1 MKSRTVM
8 VGLDGFT
15 IDFAE
20 RLMDE
25 GRMPNLA
32 KLREESARWLVDDSQ
47 FRNANLT
54 YEQISS
60 GLRPDESKR
69 WSAVEFDRESY
80 AAVQAGAANPP
91 FTAPL
96 DAKTV
101 VFDAPYFDIAR
112 DTNARGVV
120 GWGAHDPGLGE
131 GLQSRPASLA
141 DEVVS
146 RFGDYAAKDYIY
158 GFLWPDA
165 DLTLKAGRLLRDGVD
180 QRTRI
185 VRWLFGER
193 ITDWD
198 LAISVV
204 AAAHSATEPMWH
216 GIDESHPLNS
226 HPSAAVARQCLE
238 EIYEAIDRHIGAI
251 REIAPDATIVCF
263 TMHGMGANNSDVPAM
278 LLLPEM
284 MYRLETGKTLF
295 EPQPEWRA
303 AADGVPIIPPGV
315 PWDRAILGSM
325 RGGQVMR
332 IRDRIQRDVQK
343 LRRKLTGTSSS
354 RAAEKRDYQ
363 FPLKM
368 AATRYAKAW
377 PKMRA
382 FGFPTFHDGRIRI
395 NLKGREKHGI
405 VSPAEYEAV
414 VSEYVAML
422 KTLKDP
428 RTGEAAIGTIYTPVL
443 SDPLSASD
451 NQADIVASFNG
462 TPLAL
467 EHPGIGTVGPA
478 PFRRTGAHTG
488 GLGALFISGE
498 SIARGDYGECSG
510 YDIVPTVC
518 ELAGSKI
525 PLNRANSIV
534 LPYLSQAA

>member
-1 MKSRTVM
+1 M

-15 IDFAE
+15 MEFAE
-20 RLMDE
+20 RLMDA
-25 GRMPNLA
+25 GRMPNLSR
-32 KLREESARWLVDDSQ
+32 LREESARWLVDDSE

-60 GLRPDESKR
+60 GLRPYESKR
-69 WSAVEFDRESY
+69 WSAVEFDRKRY

-91 FTAPL
+91 FTSLL

-112 DTNARGVV
+112 DANARGVV

-141 DEVVS
+141 DEVLS
-146 RFGDYAAKDYIY
+146 RFGEYAAKDFVY
-158 GFLWPDA
+158 GFLWPDP
-165 DLTLKAGRLLRDGVD
+165 DLTLKAGALLRDGVD

-185 VRWLFGER
+185 VRWLFEER

-216 GIDESHPLNS
+216 GIDETHPLHS
-226 HPSAAVARQCLE
+226 HPSATVARQCLE

-278 LLLPEM
+278 LLLPEL

-295 EPQPEWRA
+295 EPKLEWEA
-303 AADGVPIIPPGV
+303 AADGVPIIPAGV
-315 PWDRAILGSM
+315 PWDRAILGAM
-325 RGGQVMR
+325 KGGQMMR
-332 IRDRIQRDVQK
+332 VRDRFERDLQK
-343 LRRKLTGTSSS
+343 MRRKVSGGSSS
-354 RAAEKRDYQ
+354 RTAEKRDYQ

-395 NLKGREKHGI
+395 NLKGRETHGL
-405 VSPAEYEAV
+405 VSPAEYESV

-428 RTGEAAIGTIYTPVL
+428 RTGEAAIGSIYTPVL
-443 SDPLSASD
+443 SDPLSASN

-467 EHPGIGTVGPA
+467 EHPDIGTVGPA

-488 GLGALFISGE
+488 GLGALFIAGE
-498 SIARGDYGECSG
+498 SITRGEFGQCSG

-518 ELAGSKI
+518 ELVGGNV
-525 PLNRANSIV
+525 LTDRVNSIV